1 MPSQSMVAHTHLLG
15 EQVGVAQFTRQLGQQ
30 AVGLN
35 REEEVI
41 LEKQEEETEHLTGW
55 LETVRGLSSV

>member
-1 MPSQSMVAHTHLLG
+1 MPSQNMVAHTHLLG
-15 EQVGVAQFTRQLGQQ
+15 EQVGVAQFARQLGQQ

-41 LEKQEEETEHLTGW
+41 LEKQEEETEHLT
-55 LETVRGLSSV
+55 